1 MCKYFPEITSSWN
14 SVFSYKDYSEFVT
27 FIPMQIILNG
37 LSKEESETTEQ
48 LSTILFIVEGKCLGG
63 AREDFRGATT
73 GYGWGIPVLQFVN
86 FIMLYT
92 LDLRSLVYAYYAN
105 PQRKICCFF

>member
-48 LSTILFIVEGKCLGG
+48 LHFHFSLSCIRERNGNPLQCCCLENPRYGG
-63 AREDFRGATT
+63 PWWAAI
-73 GYGWGIPVLQFVN
+73 YVVAQSQHN
-86 FIMLYT
+86 
-92 LDLRSLVYAYYAN
+92 
-105 PQRKICCFF
+105 

>member
-48 LSTILFIVEGKCLGG
+48 LHFHFSLSCIGEGSGSPLQCSCL
-63 AREDFRGATT
+63 E
-73 GYGWGIPVLQFVN
+73 
-86 FIMLYT
+86 
-92 LDLRSLVYAYYAN
+92 N
-105 PQRKICCFF
+105 PEIGRAHV